1 MEAFA
6 GAAHVADVAVCGGT
20 GPEGPSAERRSR
32 RRWEVEECGGKA
44 MADEVVAKRLW
55 PVAHG
60 SERRGAHKLLVR
72 AP

>member
-1 MEAFA
+1 
-6 GAAHVADVAVCGGT
+6 
-20 GPEGPSAERRSR
+20 
-32 RRWEVEECGGKA
+32 